1 MVQENYGARGYLMAP
16 TLAWLHPAD
25 GFISGLAVAGIAAAA
40 LVVLNFATGP
50 MLLAAWALYLS
61 QVSIGQTFMLFQW
74 DSLLL
79 ETGFLA
85 VFFAPWKLRVTA
97 DAVPPSSPL
106 VWLLRWLMFRFMFS
120 SGVVKLLGGDPSW
133 RDLTALTYH
142 YETQP
147 LPTVLGWYMHQM
159 PVWFHR
165 GSTLFM
171 FVVELAVPFL
181 IFGSRRFR
189 IVGAYLMAALQL
201 VIFLTGNYTY
211 FNLLTMALC
220 IPLLDDRWFETLMRK
235 PGGGTVRVS
244 ARTRPGWQ
252 RAGIALL
259 TVFIV
264 WASIYRTAERYG
276 LRLAGRERD
285 SVVTRFGNGHC
296 RRLWIVPA
304 HDQGAHGDRDRRIE

>member
-1 MVQENYGARGYLMAP
+1 KMVHEEYGVRGYLVAP
-16 TLAWLHPAD
+16 TLGWLSPTD
-25 GFISGLAVAGIAAAA
+25 GFISGLAVAGVVAAV

-61 QVSIGQTFMLFQW
+61 QVSIGQEFMSFQW

-85 VFFAPWKLRVTA
+85 IFLAPWKLRIRAGAASPSTA
-97 DAVPPSSPL
+97 V

-147 LPTVLGWYMHQM
+147 LPTVLGWYLNQV
-159 PVWFHR
+159 PVWFHKA
-165 GSTLFM
+165 SPLSM
-171 FVVELAVPFL
+171 FVVELAAPFL
-181 IFGSRRFR
+181 IFASRRFR
-189 IVGAYLMAALQL
+189 IVGACLVASLQL

-211 FNLLTMALC
+211 FNLLTIALC

-235 PGGGTVRVS
+235 HGGEPARVS
-244 ARTRPGWQ
+244 ARMRPGWQ

-259 TVFIV
+259 TVLIV

-276 LRLAGRERD
+276 YAL
-285 SVVTRFGNGHC
+285 
-296 RRLWIVPA
+296 P
-304 HDQGAHGDRDRRIE
+304 GASET